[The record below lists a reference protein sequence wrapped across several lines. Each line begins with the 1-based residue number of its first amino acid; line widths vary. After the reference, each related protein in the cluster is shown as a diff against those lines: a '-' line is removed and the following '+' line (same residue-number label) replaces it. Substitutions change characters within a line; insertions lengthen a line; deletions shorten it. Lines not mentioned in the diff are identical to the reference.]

1 MQKIIFTTFF
11 KDIGRDKWT
20 SFNRS
25 TDLYVDRFLRLAT
38 AIEYDL
44 NVYVDK
50 SLLDFLSN
58 HLKDNS
64 NVKIID
70 IDEVDSTYDHFY
82 EKDLQII
89 KSKSYLEKIP
99 NHRRENPE
107 HKFAEYNAVMN
118 SKISFIENTYRL
130 SPDYDFYAWID
141 FGILQNKDTDE
152 DIIPKFLNLKK
163 IPFGVTYGIQN
174 FPDTKMSFIEMLKS
188 DVIYFDGSSFVV
200 HKFSFNSFYSAWQ
213 DKVREMHDSFITDDD
228 QNLVLQIY
236 QSNPHLFNLISCE
249 WFHLFH
255 SFKDNA

>member
-1 MQKIIFTTFF
+1 MINI
-11 KDIGRDKWT
+11 

-163 IPFGVTYGIQN
+163 YHLESLTEFKTFQIP
-174 FPDTKMSFIEMLKS
+174 K
-188 DVIYFDGSSFVV
+188 
-200 HKFSFNSFYSAWQ
+200 
-213 DKVREMHDSFITDDD
+213 
-228 QNLVLQIY
+228 
-236 QSNPHLFNLISCE
+236 
-249 WFHLFH
+249 
-255 SFKDNA
+255 